1 MSIVVSVKVQ
11 DGAVLASDSCVI
23 HRGRSYFNAEKTI
36 HPIRA
41 FPIGV
46 MIAGDGAIGLTSIA
60 NHLREY
66 GQLATARSGPWR
78 LSKTHYTLGGVVADI
93 RRYLL
98 DVVKLEE
105 DSAQTTLTVVGYS
118 AGRSLPETWRIT
130 LDGDSAVE
138 PDLIWNEREYGI
150 TWDGE
155 RECLDRMLCGTPQGL
170 LQVAGEFGLTPAQTH
185 ELHGRVADVC
195 GSDLVT
201 PGMPLQ
207 DAVELARFLVDT
219 TVAFVGFSFTG
230 EPKTV
235 GGMVDIAAIT
245 RHDGFRWIQRKR
257 TATAVGTR

>member
-11 DGAVLASDSCVI
+11 DGVVLASDSCVI

-36 HPIRA
+36 NPVRG

-66 GQLATARSGPWR
+66 GQMATARSGPWS
-78 LSKTHYTLGGVVADI
+78 LSKTHYTLGGVVADM

-98 DVVKLEE
+98 DVAKLEE

-118 AGRSLPETWRIT
+118 AGRSLPETWRLT
-130 LDGDSAVE
+130 LDGDSLVE
-138 PDLIWNEREYGI
+138 PDLIWSEREYGI

-170 LQVAGEFGLTPAQTH
+170 IQVAGEFGLTPKQTQD
-185 ELHGRVADVC
+185 LHGRVAEVC

-219 TVAFVGFSFTG
+219 TVSFVGFSFTG

-257 TATAVGTR
+257 TAAAVGTR